1 MDLLISG
8 GVVLVAIFLLSVY
21 AVYLFFLRLFKLSRE
36 RVDAEVLM
44 VRVNAAVRDRDL
56 DLALEAC
63 EQHGGPVARVLQAA
77 LLRLPYGRQAVEA
90 AFAEASL
97 LEEQSLT
104 RGLRPLAT
112 IAQVAPLLGLLGT
125 VTGMII
131 AFGEISASGTGNP
144 GLLAG
149 GIGQALVTTA
159 AGLIVAIPVLI
170 GQNYLAS
177 RVDSVLTE
185 IDRRREE
192 LMANVVQAVAGR
204 KEPAAEEDAPA
215 RPTTAGGAK
224 TAGTARAERVP
235 ARAKP
240 SAAPAGAAAAPV
252 GAGGATRPARAMGSR
267 DDGIEL
273 GPDATT
279 GAATSLFGGVVEETA
294 VGGAGMHPGS
304 PGVAG
309 AHMIGRSGRLRVERF
324 EGAADAAA
332 ADAAEVDER
341 DVGRRDRG
349 GEPHERGGE
358 PDDRAER

>member
-8 GVVLVAIFLLSVY
+8 GVVLVAIFALSVY
-21 AVYLFFLRLFKLSRE
+21 AVYLFFVRLFKLSRE
-36 RVDAEVLM
+36 RLDIEELM

-63 EQHGGPVARVLQAA
+63 EQHGGPVARVLQSA

-177 RVDSVLTE
+177 RVDAILTE

-192 LMANVVQAVAGR
+192 LMANVVQAVAAR
-204 KEPAAEEDAPA
+204 KEPAGAGPAGDAAGAASAQAGRAGAVRPRTPA
-215 RPTTAGGAK
+215 VSPL
-224 TAGTARAERVP
+224 VV
-235 ARAKP
+235 
-240 SAAPAGAAAAPV
+240 PAGAGPAAVPAAA
-252 GAGGATRPARAMGSR
+252 AGGSA
-267 DDGIEL
+267 
-273 GPDATT
+273 
-279 GAATSLFGGVVEETA
+279 SLFAGGDDASA
-294 VGGAGMHPGS
+294 VGVDADGPADGGEERP
-304 PGVAG
+304 VL
-309 AHMIGRSGRLRVERF
+309 GRGGRLRVERF
-324 EGAADAAA
+324 VADGGARADGRGADA
-332 ADAAEVDER
+332 DGDEPPEP
-341 DVGRRDRG
+341 GR
-349 GEPHERGGE
+349 
-358 PDDRAER
+358 

>member
-8 GVVLVAIFLLSVY
+8 GVVLLAIVLLSVY
-21 AVYLFFLRLFKLSRE
+21 AVYLFLVRFFKLAKE
-36 RVDAEVLM
+36 RLDTDELM
-44 VRVNAAVRDRDL
+44 ARVNAAVRDRDL
-56 DLALEAC
+56 DLALDAC
-63 EQHGGPVARVLQAA
+63 EQHGGPVARVLQSA

-131 AFGEISASGTGNP
+131 AFGEISVAGTGNP

-177 RVDSVLTE
+177 RVDSILIE

-192 LMANVVQAVAGR
+192 LMANVVQAVAAR
-204 KEPAAEEDAPA
+204 KEPSVADVAEAPRSEAA
-215 RPTTAGGAK
+215 RPEPKPAARRTAPRPAPGARSE
-224 TAGTARAERVP
+224 APDPDQAPLPFGAEPPVTAR
-235 ARAKP
+235 
-240 SAAPAGAAAAPV
+240 
-252 GAGGATRPARAMGSR
+252 
-267 DDGIEL
+267 
-273 GPDATT
+273 
-279 GAATSLFGGVVEETA
+279 TS
-294 VGGAGMHPGS
+294 
-304 PGVAG
+304 
-309 AHMIGRSGRLRVERF
+309 RLRVEPAGGDG
-324 EGAADAAA
+324 EGAASGAGATGA
-332 ADAAEVDER
+332 TA
-341 DVGRRDRG
+341 
-349 GEPHERGGE
+349 
-358 PDDRAER
+358 DDRDEPRS

>member
-8 GVVLVAIFLLSVY
+8 GVVLVAIFALSVY
-21 AVYLFFLRLFKLSRE
+21 AVYLFFVRLFKLSRE
-36 RVDAEVLM
+36 RLDVEELM

-63 EQHGGPVARVLQAA
+63 EQHGGPVARVLQSA

-177 RVDSVLTE
+177 RVDAILTE

-204 KEPAAEEDAPA
+204 KEPAASGLADDAASAQPLRTAAVRPRPA
-215 RPTTAGGAK
+215 AVSP
-224 TAGTARAERVP
+224 RV
-235 ARAKP
+235 
-240 SAAPAGAAAAPV
+240 APAGARSVAVPAAGAA
-252 GAGGATRPARAMGSR
+252 GSASLFAGSAADAGGADDAAGARVG
-267 DDGIEL
+267 DD
-273 GPDATT
+273 AS
-279 GAATSLFGGVVEETA
+279 AARVGDEASAARVGDEASADGGEDVPA
-294 VGGAGMHPGS
+294 VGRG
-304 PGVAG
+304 
-309 AHMIGRSGRLRVERF
+309 GRLRVQRF
-324 EGAADAAA
+324 AADDDPHGDGRSRAGAV
-332 ADAAEVDER
+332 ADGDEPP
-341 DVGRRDRG
+341 DPGR
-349 GEPHERGGE
+349 
-358 PDDRAER
+358 

>member
-8 GVVLVAIFLLSVY
+8 GVVLLAIVAISVY
-21 AVYLFFLRLFKLSRE
+21 AVYLFLVRFFKLSRE
-36 RVDAEVLM
+36 RLDTDELM
-44 VRVNAAVRDRDL
+44 ARVNAAVRDRDL
-56 DLALEAC
+56 DLALDAC
-63 EQHGGPVARVLQAA
+63 EQHGGPVARVLQSA

-131 AFGEISASGTGNP
+131 AFGEISVAGTGNP

-177 RVDSVLTE
+177 RVDGILME

-192 LMANVVQAVAGR
+192 LMANVVQAVAAR
-204 KEPAAEEDAPA
+204 KDEGGEPTPA
-215 RPTTAGGAK
+215 RSGAAATTGPVV
-224 TAGTARAERVP
+224 RP
-235 ARAKP
+235 ARATP
-240 SAAPAGAAAAPV
+240 TRRPGSSATPTSAPAPATDQAPLPFEAVPAAPAGP
-252 GAGGATRPARAMGSR
+252 T
-267 DDGIEL
+267 
-273 GPDATT
+273 
-279 GAATSLFGGVVEETA
+279 
-294 VGGAGMHPGS
+294 
-304 PGVAG
+304 
-309 AHMIGRSGRLRVERF
+309 RLRVERVTSM
-324 EGAADAAA
+324 DAG
-332 ADAAEVDER
+332 DDLDGDER
-341 DVGRRDRG
+341 SR
-349 GEPHERGGE
+349 
-358 PDDRAER
+358 

>member
-8 GVVLVAIFLLSVY
+8 GVVLLAIVLLSVY
-21 AVYLFFLRLFKLSRE
+21 AVYLFLVRFFKLAKE
-36 RVDAEVLM
+36 RLDTDELM
-44 VRVNAAVRDRDL
+44 ARVNAAVRDRDL
-56 DLALEAC
+56 DLALDAC
-63 EQHGGPVARVLQAA
+63 EQHGGPVARVLQSA

-131 AFGEISASGTGNP
+131 AFGEISVAGTGNP

-177 RVDSVLTE
+177 RVDSILME

-192 LMANVVQAVAGR
+192 LMANVVQAVAAR
-204 KEPAAEEDAPA
+204 KDKEPSVAEAVEAPRTDA
-215 RPTTAGGAK
+215 RPAARRTA
-224 TAGTARAERVP
+224 P
-235 ARAKP
+235 
-240 SAAPAGAAAAPV
+240 
-252 GAGGATRPARAMGSR
+252 RPA
-267 DDGIEL
+267 
-273 GPDATT
+273 P
-279 GAATSLFGGVVEETA
+279 GARVEASGADQAPLPFGAE
-294 VGGAGMHPGS
+294 P
-304 PGVAG
+304 PVA
-309 AHMIGRSGRLRVERF
+309 ARSARLRVEPAGGDG
-324 EGAADAAA
+324 EGATFGAVADR
-332 ADAAEVDER
+332 DDEPR
-341 DVGRRDRG
+341 S
-349 GEPHERGGE
+349 
-358 PDDRAER
+358 

>member
-8 GVVLVAIFLLSVY
+8 GVVLVAIFALSVY
-21 AVYLFFLRLFKLSRE
+21 AVYLFFVRLFKLSRE
-36 RVDAEVLM
+36 RLDVEELM

-63 EQHGGPVARVLQAA
+63 EQHGGPVARVLQSA

-177 RVDSVLTE
+177 RVDGILTE

-204 KEPAAEEDAPA
+204 KESSPSGPAEDA
-215 RPTTAGGAK
+215 G
-224 TAGTARAERVP
+224 
-235 ARAKP
+235 
-240 SAAPAGAAAAPV
+240 SAAPVQAGRAGAARPRPTAVSPRVVPAAAGAAAVPV
-252 GAGGATRPARAMGSR
+252 ATGAGGSASLFAGRGEA
-267 DDGIEL
+267 
-273 GPDATT
+273 
-279 GAATSLFGGVVEETA
+279 AATGLAAEAPSDGGEDSPVV
-294 VGGAGMHPGS
+294 
-304 PGVAG
+304 
-309 AHMIGRSGRLRVERF
+309 GRGGRLRVERL
-324 EGAADAAA
+324 
-332 ADAAEVDER
+332 AAERGSRDDGRGADETGS
-341 DVGRRDRG
+341 DGVEPPEPGR
-349 GEPHERGGE
+349 
-358 PDDRAER
+358 

>member
-8 GVVLVAIFLLSVY
+8 GVVLLAIVAISVY
-21 AVYLFFLRLFKLSRE
+21 AVYLFLVRFFKLSRE
-36 RVDAEVLM
+36 RLDTDELM
-44 VRVNAAVRDRDL
+44 ARVNAAVRERDL
-56 DLALEAC
+56 DLALDAC
-63 EQHGGPVARVLQAA
+63 EQHGGPVARVLQSA

-131 AFGEISASGTGNP
+131 AFGEISVAGTGNP

-177 RVDSVLTE
+177 RVDGILIE

-192 LMANVVQAVAGR
+192 LMANVVQAVAAR
-204 KEPAAEEDAPA
+204 KDEGAEPAAAP
-215 RPTTAGGAK
+215 RSTA
-224 TAGTARAERVP
+224 
-235 ARAKP
+235 
-240 SAAPAGAAAAPV
+240 
-252 GAGGATRPARAMGSR
+252 
-267 DDGIEL
+267 
-273 GPDATT
+273 
-279 GAATSLFGGVVEETA
+279 AATSGAVVRPVRGTPTRRPA
-294 VGGAGMHPGS
+294 PPATPAGS
-304 PGVAG
+304 PTPATDQ
-309 AHMIGRSGRLRVERF
+309 APLPFEPAQAASGPTRLRVERV
-324 EGAADAAA
+324 APVDAD
-332 ADAAEVDER
+332 DDLDGDER
-341 DVGRRDRG
+341 SR
-349 GEPHERGGE
+349 
-358 PDDRAER
+358 

>member
-8 GVVLVAIFLLSVY
+8 GVVLLAIVAISVY
-21 AVYLFFLRLFKLSRE
+21 AVYLFFVRLFKLAKE
-36 RVDAEVLM
+36 RLDTDELM
-44 VRVNAAVRDRDL
+44 ARVNAAVRDRDL
-56 DLALEAC
+56 DLALDAC

-97 LEEQSLT
+97 LEEQGLT

-177 RVDSVLTE
+177 RVDGILME

-192 LMANVVQAVAGR
+192 LMANVVQAVAAR
-204 KEPAAEEDAPA
+204 KDAPGSAASEDASTTTVRGAAPA
-215 RPTTAGGAK
+215 SPAPPTVRPRAPGTAPRAPRADGAARAVVTPVVAGAAGGALF
-224 TAGTARAERVP
+224 ADADRP
-235 ARAKP
+235 ATVTETRIG
-240 SAAPAGAAAAPV
+240 SAATAARGGAEAAAA
-252 GAGGATRPARAMGSR
+252 RRAWG
-267 DDGIEL
+267 E
-273 GPDATT
+273 DATADP
-279 GAATSLFGGVVEETA
+279 GAPPL
-294 VGGAGMHPGS
+294 VGRA
-304 PGVAG
+304 
-309 AHMIGRSGRLRVERF
+309 GRLRVERF
-324 EGAADAAA
+324 GDG
-332 ADAAEVDER
+332 EVDPRVDDR
-341 DVGRRDRG
+341 DVGEDDPRT
-349 GEPHERGGE
+349 PER
-358 PDDRAER
+358 

>member
-8 GVVLVAIFLLSVY
+8 GVVLVAIFALSVY
-21 AVYLFFLRLFKLSRE
+21 AVYLFFVRLFKLSRE
-36 RVDAEVLM
+36 RLDVEELM

-63 EQHGGPVARVLQAA
+63 EQHGGPVARVLQSA

-177 RVDSVLTE
+177 RVEAILTE

-204 KEPAAEEDAPA
+204 KESSPSGPAEDAGSVAAAQGGRAGTARPRPAAVSPRVVPAAGPASVPAAAGAGASASLFAGRGDAAATGLAAEDPRGAGEDAPA
-215 RPTTAGGAK
+215 
-224 TAGTARAERVP
+224 
-235 ARAKP
+235 
-240 SAAPAGAAAAPV
+240 V
-252 GAGGATRPARAMGSR
+252 GRG
-267 DDGIEL
+267 
-273 GPDATT
+273 
-279 GAATSLFGGVVEETA
+279 
-294 VGGAGMHPGS
+294 
-304 PGVAG
+304 
-309 AHMIGRSGRLRVERF
+309 GRLRVERV
-324 EGAADAAA
+324 
-332 ADAAEVDER
+332 AAERGARGDGRGADEAGA
-341 DVGRRDRG
+341 DGVEPPEPGR
-349 GEPHERGGE
+349 
-358 PDDRAER
+358 